1 MEFEES
7 FDVITLWDVFE
18 HIPGGKEYLRLIHKN
33 LKKNG
38 LLFLQVPSSNSLAAK
53 IMREKCRAF
62 DGIEHVNMFNPKT
75 LSLILE
81 DTGFE
86 IKEMTSIISEIA
98 VLNNFLSYE
107 HPYYGE
113 SLFGEDLLDSINAD
127 LIHKNLLGY
136 KIQCVAKKI
145 I

>member
-1 MEFEES
+1 
-7 FDVITLWDVFE
+7 
-18 HIPGGKEYLRLIHKN
+18 
-33 LKKNG
+33 
-38 LLFLQVPSSNSLAAK
+38 
-53 IMREKCRAF
+53 MREKCRAF

-75 LSLILE
+75 LTKILE
-81 DTGFE
+81 DSGFIVE
-86 IKEMTSIISEIA
+86 AMTSVISEIA

-107 HPYYGE
+107 DPYFGESPYGE
-113 SLFGEDLLDSINAD
+113 ELLNTISAD